1 MTIGPALRRF
11 LAGTAVAAGLGLGAL
26 APTAGAQT
34 FKETPYYEPLVLTE
48 AMAPV
53 AQRLPETPLVEPF
66 DQPWQTVG
74 KPGGSIRTLMQR
86 AKDTRQMTVYGYARL
101 MRYTPSL
108 DLQPDI
114 AESIDVEDGR
124 IFTIHLRPGHKWS
137 DGAPF
142 TAEDFRYWWEDI
154 AWNTD
159 LYPVGPPSF
168 MKAQGEYPKVDFID
182 DTTIRYTWSN
192 PHPDFLPGLAKASPD
207 YIYAPA
213 HYLKRFHANYA
224 DPEELAKLIEEKG
237 QRSWASL
244 HTNEG
249 RLYRNDNPALPTL
262 QPWVVQTESPSNRFV
277 FQRNPYFHRVDP
289 EGNQLPYVDEIIINI
304 SEKKLI
310 PGKAATGDIDLQ
322 ARYLR
327 FDDFTLLKR
336 NETLHGYKTHLWR
349 IAKGAHLA
357 LYPNM
362 THRDPVWRSL
372 FREADFRR
380 ALSLAINRYEINR
393 VIYFGLALEGQN
405 TLLPGSPMYKPAY
418 RESYAQFDIERANA
432 LLDGLGLK
440 RRAIDGMRKL
450 PDGRLLEIIVETPGA
465 TTEESDVLQLIKDS
479 WRDIGV
485 KLFIKP
491 LSDENMRRRVYSGES
506 QMVIAS
512 GMENGLATADMSPFE
527 YAPMT
532 QIQFQW
538 SNFGQ
543 YFETNGQAGQAPDM
557 PIAKLL
563 VQKLKEW
570 YAARTMEERR
580 RIWEEMLD
588 IHADQIFSIGLVAGV
603 LQPVVVDDKLR
614 NLPEEAM
621 WNWDPGAHFGIYGL
635 DKVWWDRSDQTANAE
650 Q

>member
-1 MTIGPALRRF
+1 MTGWTALRGV
-11 LAGTAVAAGLGLGAL
+11 AAAVATGVLISAA
-26 APTAGAQT
+26 AAQQT
-34 FKETPYYEPLVLTE
+34 YTETPYFGHAVIDET
-48 AMAPV
+48 MAPV
-53 AQRLPETPLVEPF
+53 EERLPETPLVETF
-66 DQPWQTVG
+66 DHKWQQVG
-74 KPGGSIRTLMQR
+74 KPGGSIRMLMRR

-101 MRYTPSL
+101 MRYTPEL

-154 AWNTD
+154 AWNTE

-182 DTTIRYTWSN
+182 DTTIRYTWSK

-213 HYLKRFHANYA
+213 HYLKKFHANYA
-224 DPEELAKLIEEKG
+224 DPEELEKLVELKG
-237 QRSWASL
+237 QRSWASM

-249 RLYRNDNPALPTL
+249 RLYRNDNPDLPTL

-277 FQRNPYFHRVDP
+277 FERNPYFHRVDP
-289 EGNQLPYVDEIIINI
+289 AGNQLPYVDNIIINI

-336 NETLHGYKTHLWR
+336 NEKLHGYVCHLWR

-362 THRDPVWRSL
+362 THRDPVWRDL

-418 RESYAQFDIERANA
+418 RNSYTDFDIERANA

-440 RRAIDGMRKL
+440 RRAIDGMRRL
-450 PDGRLLEIIVETPGA
+450 PTGEMLEIIVETPGS

-485 KLFIKP
+485 KMYIKP

-527 YAPMT
+527 YAPMS
-532 QIQFQW
+532 QIQYQW

-557 PIAKLL
+557 PMAELL
-563 VQKLKEW
+563 VRKLREW
-570 YAARTMEERR
+570 YGAKSMQERR

-588 IHADQIFSIGLVAGV
+588 IHADQVFTIGLVAGV
-603 LQPVVVDDKLR
+603 LQPVVADEKLR
-614 NLPEEAM
+614 NLPEEGM

-635 DKVWWDRSDQTANAE
+635 DKVWWDRSGQTADAA